1 MTLLLRLR
9 LLQLLQLLP
18 GLEELVH
25 ARLEFVLEFVAEA
38 LSNLPIRL

>member
-9 LLQLLQLLP
+9 LLQLLP

-25 ARLEFVLEFVAEA
+25 APLEFVLEFVAEA
-38 LSNLPIRL
+38 LLNLPTRL